1 MEVNFQEIKPVPT
14 SQQLVDVAFSKARKA
29 ADQKRSTLKKEGD
42 KINKSKDMELL
53 KLNIIRQSIL
63 NEMNT
68 HETNFPSIDD
78 LSEFYKEMIRIT
90 MDYDKLKKSLGVF
103 SWTKKTIIEL
113 HKKYDGLIKKAQYI
127 TSVNK
132 YRSEFY
138 GRVSSVMKQIKKD
151 LEFLTSARE
160 IMRTYPTI
168 KADMQTYA
176 IAGFPNVG
184 KSTLLKKLTGANPKI
199 RNYAFT
205 TQTLLMGYARTRY
218 DKVQLI
224 DTPGT
229 LNRPEKMNYIETQ
242 AHFAMKYAADKII
255 FIFDPTDTYDFDDQ
269 KQLLINTNR
278 YGKEI
283 LIFLSK
289 TDIADEEK
297 IKFYQEKYPDIIISI
312 DQIKKKMKIETE

>member
-1 MEVNFQEIKPVPT
+1 MEVNFQNIKPVPT
-14 SQQLVDVAFSKARKA
+14 HQQLVDNAFSKARKA
-29 ADQKRSTLKKEGD
+29 ADQKRSTLKADGD
-42 KINKSKDMELL
+42 KLNKSKDMELL

-113 HKKYDGLIKKAQYI
+113 HKKYDGLIKKSQQIHNINTLRA
-127 TSVNK
+127 
-132 YRSEFY
+132 EFY
-138 GRVSSVMKQIKKD
+138 GRFSSVMKQIKKD
-151 LEFLTSARE
+151 LEFLSAARE

-168 KADMQTYA
+168 KSDMETYA

-205 TQTLLMGYARTRY
+205 TQTLLMGYAKTRY
-218 DKVQLI
+218 AKVQLI

-255 FIFDPTDTYDFDDQ
+255 FVFDPTDTYEFEDQ
-269 KQLLINTNR
+269 KKLLINTNR

-283 LIFLSK
+283 LIYLSK
-289 TDIADEEK
+289 TDIADKEK
-297 IKFYQEKYPDIIISI
+297 IMFYQEKYPDLITDIEK
-312 DQIKKKMKIETE
+312 IKKKMKIED